1 MRFYLCLQMGNSAS
15 CNFSKPVI
23 LRVCKGLVLG
33 VLPTQVPPGMF
44 GVKSYTNNILL
55 DDVISLAGSKELAW
69 DLANLTRTALICA
82 SLPDS
87 LNVPHCAPA
96 RMTTSAVA
104 SALQAFKSP
113 VYSSDSPWFFCLI
126 SRANMFLS
134 PVLLFSLFFLG
145 NCLGSSWERSA
156 LR

>member
-113 VYSSDSPWFFCLI
+113 AYSSASPWFF
-126 SRANMFLS
+126 LS
-134 PVLLFSLFFLG
+134 YFQSKYVPQPCPPVLTFLLRKLFGFILG
-145 NCLGSSWERSA
+145 KISS
-156 LR
+156 